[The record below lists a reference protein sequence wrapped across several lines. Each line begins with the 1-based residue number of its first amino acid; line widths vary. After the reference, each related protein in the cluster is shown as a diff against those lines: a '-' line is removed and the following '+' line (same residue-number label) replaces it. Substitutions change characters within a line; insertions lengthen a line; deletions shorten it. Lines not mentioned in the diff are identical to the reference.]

1 MQQMKEAEEAQWT
14 FLADTP
20 RDQAEIGRI
29 CADLTAARHD
39 AEILRE
45 TIRQAR
51 SRLEAY
57 YSEVNASRMTID
69 RLMAT
74 CNIYTLFEEAKMIP
88 YEAARQDVG
97 GWEVEGFIKRLTR
110 RDDTN
115 SERLVLEAISYLRAF
130 SCDCDAL
137 REANAAARQDAQRMR
152 AELENVISLLEE
164 AQSGYIPGCGG
175 DMEWQRSRDVA
186 IKDARAA
193 IEESSDKGRT

>member
-1 MQQMKEAEEAQWT
+1 MKESEEAEWT

-20 RDQAEIGRI
+20 RDQAEIGRLR
-29 CADLTAARHD
+29 AYLAAARHD

-57 YSEVNASRMTID
+57 YSEVNAGRMPID

-74 CNIYTLFEEAKMIP
+74 CNIDTLFEEAKMIP
-88 YEAARQDVG
+88 YEAARQDA
-97 GWEVEGFIKRLTR
+97 E
-110 RDDTN
+110 
-115 SERLVLEAISYLRAF
+115 
-130 SCDCDAL
+130 
-137 REANAAARQDAQRMR
+137 RMR
-152 AELENVISLLEE
+152 AELVNVIILLKE

-193 IEESSDKGRT
+193 IQGVAIKAPRP